1 MVDVDFISSSEMLLQ
16 YIEEHTYSIFPQIYS
31 TERPDTVEATVLGG
45 RVAIIVDGSPQV
57 ITIPTVFI
65 EFFQTVGDYYERFIV
80 SSFTRFLRVASIF
93 TIITLPSLYLSFI
106 KFNVELIPLKF
117 IVPIINSRIG
127 IALSPFFEI
136 FLMEIAIEVLR
147 EGGLRLPTKV
157 AQTLSVVGGIILGQ
171 MAVEAKLVS
180 PDTLLVVGI
189 SVISTFL
196 IPHYEMALTIRIL
209 KFPLL
214 IITNYLG
221 ILGIILFWFVIMVHL
236 LDLDSFG
243 IPYISVSKSDLKDE
257 FIRAPLW
264 KMNKRPANVGSNN
277 SIRQTDFREKFRRNK
292 LGKKK

>member
-147 EGGLRLPTKV
+147 EGGL
-157 AQTLSVVGGIILGQ
+157 SF
-171 MAVEAKLVS
+171 
-180 PDTLLVVGI
+180 LL
-189 SVISTFL
+189 
-196 IPHYEMALTIRIL
+196 
-209 KFPLL
+209 K
-214 IITNYLG
+214 
-221 ILGIILFWFVIMVHL
+221 
-236 LDLDSFG
+236 
-243 IPYISVSKSDLKDE
+243 
-257 FIRAPLW
+257 
-264 KMNKRPANVGSNN
+264 
-277 SIRQTDFREKFRRNK
+277 
-292 LGKKK
+292 